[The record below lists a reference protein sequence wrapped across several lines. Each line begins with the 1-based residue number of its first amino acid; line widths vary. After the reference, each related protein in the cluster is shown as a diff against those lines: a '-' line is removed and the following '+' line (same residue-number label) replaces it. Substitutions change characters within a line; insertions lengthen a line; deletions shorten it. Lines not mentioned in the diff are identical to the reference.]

1 MTKTKVGTFTNTVK
15 AENGDTYSGITVTAA
30 TQRNKV
36 ELEDS
41 VDTDANGNAIFM
53 VKAGNKKGKNIIA
66 FSTKSDSGDRAI
78 KVKVK
83 IR

>member
-1 MTKTKVGTFTNTVK
+1 
-15 AENGDTYSGITVTAA
+15 
-30 TQRNKV
+30 
-36 ELEDS
+36 

-66 FSTKSDSGDRAI
+66 FSTKSDCEDRAI
-78 KVKVK
+78 KVK